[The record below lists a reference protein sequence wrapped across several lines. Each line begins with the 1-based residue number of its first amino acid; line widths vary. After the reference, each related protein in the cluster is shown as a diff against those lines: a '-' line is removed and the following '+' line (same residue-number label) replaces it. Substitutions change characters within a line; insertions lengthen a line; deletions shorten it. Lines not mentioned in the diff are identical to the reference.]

1 MISSAKTITQ
11 QIITGKNL
19 KISNKQLQIEQLV
32 KLDNH
37 NVLLLNVFTLMSEYR
52 YHVNKYARVY
62 QMNDVDAQKYRYK
75 PYMLSND
82 LYGTIELAPL
92 IMHVNHMTSVTEF
105 KDLEQG
111 IKLFSSDFIDF
122 LNEVLVKEKTTITA
136 NRNSIKKEILEL

>member
-1 MISSAKTITQ
+1 M
-11 QIITGKNL
+11 
-19 KISNKQLQIEQLV
+19 
-32 KLDNH
+32 D
-37 NVLLLNVFTLMSEYR
+37 
-52 YHVNKYARVY
+52 
-62 QMNDVDAQKYRYK
+62 DVDAQKYRYK

-82 LYGTIELAPL
+82 LYGTFELAPL

>member
-32 KLDNH
+32 KLDNR
-37 NVLLLNVFTLMSEYR
+37 NVLLLNVFTLMSKYR

-111 IKLFSSDFIDF
+111 IKLISSDFIDF
-122 LNEVLVKEKTTITA
+122 LNEVLVKEKTIITA

>member
-37 NVLLLNVFTLMSEYR
+37 NVLLLNVFTLMSKYR
-52 YHVNKYARVY
+52 YHVNKYARAY

-136 NRNSIKKEILEL
+136 NRNSIKKEILDL

>member
-32 KLDNH
+32 KLDNR
-37 NVLLLNVFTLMSEYR
+37 NVLLLNVFTLMSKYR
-52 YHVNKYARVY
+52 YHVKKYARVY